1 MLLLKC
7 IRVHWI
13 RTNPPP
19 NTNHNIYY
27 FHRSIGCIK
36 TYPFVL
42 QTNKTPPPIP
52 LFLQI
57 VDLGFIPS
65 TALLWNSTEP
75 AMDCKCGCLAR
86 MALVEDTCVYA
97 EGLELTNT
105 EWRSMLGCLMIP
117 NRGFRAPLLHRLT
130 TADLQESWVC
140 FSPHNFG
147 HNIDCKY
154 TSEYIVQSIC
164 FSNINKNTK

>member
-1 MLLLKC
+1 MLF
-7 IRVHWI
+7 RS
-13 RTNPPP
+13 
-19 NTNHNIYY
+19 TNHNIYY
-27 FHRSIGCIK
+27 FHCSIGCIK

-42 QTNKTPPPIP
+42 QTNTTPPPVP
-52 LFLQI
+52 HFLQI

-65 TALLWNSTEP
+65 PTLLWNSTEL

-86 MALVEDTCVYA
+86 MAPVADTCVYA
-97 EGLELTNT
+97 EGLQLTNT

-117 NRGFRAPLLHRLT
+117 NRGFRAPFLHRLT

-147 HNIDCKY
+147 HNLDCKY

-164 FSNINKNTK
+164 SVISTKIQNRICIVVQIC

>member
-1 MLLLKC
+1 MLQ
-7 IRVHWI
+7 IH
-13 RTNPPP
+13 T
-19 NTNHNIYY
+19 
-27 FHRSIGCIK
+27 
-36 TYPFVL
+36 
-42 QTNKTPPPIP
+42 TPTPVT

-65 TALLWNSTEP
+65 LALRCNFTKP

-86 MALVEDTCVYA
+86 MAPVADTCVYT

-117 NRGFRAPLLHRLT
+117 NRGSHAPFLHRLT

-147 HNIDCKY
+147 HNLGCKS

-164 FSNINKNTK
+164 SVISTKIQNRICIVVQIC